1 MAKHKNVECISCD
14 GIATQVA
21 GRFDAYEN
29 PAGVF
34 LFILFSTVGSQFWK
48 ENDYLK
54 ALSPLGN
61 SFQTKV

>member
-1 MAKHKNVECISCD
+1 MLP
-14 GIATQVA
+14 A
-21 GRFDAYEN
+21 GEN

-54 ALSPLGN
+54 ALSPLGS